1 MKVFGVNVETLIDL
15 LEDNGWEE
23 YGLHSLRYNNLVAD
37 VYNPNR
43 IEIYLDKSNYA
54 QNGGHLFTITNEDQ
68 LNKFLDFLNSLRNK
82 FLDLV

>member
-1 MKVFGVNVETLIDL
+1 MKEILKANE
-15 LEDNGWEE
+15 WEE

-54 QNGGHLFTITNEDQ
+54 QNGGHLFTITNEGQ
-68 LNKFLDFLNSLRNK
+68 LNKFLDFLKSLC
-82 FLDLV
+82 

>member
-1 MKVFGVNVETLIDL
+1 MKVFDVTIRDI
-15 LEDNGWEE
+15 LENNGWEE
-23 YGLHSLRYNNLVAD
+23 YGLYSLRYNNLVAD

-54 QNGGHLFTITNEDQ
+54 QNRGHLFTITNEDQ